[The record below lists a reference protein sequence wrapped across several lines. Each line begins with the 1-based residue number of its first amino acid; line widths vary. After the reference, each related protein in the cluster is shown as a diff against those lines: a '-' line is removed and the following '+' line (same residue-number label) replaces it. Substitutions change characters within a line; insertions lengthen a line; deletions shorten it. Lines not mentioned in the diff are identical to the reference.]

1 MEEIEIV
8 VIAEPAGGPLP
19 PKVAEWYE
27 SLAGVASMLEGA
39 ARYTQEEEARQ
50 VVLAVALMA
59 RDCLEELITSLMEE
73 AK

>member
-1 MEEIEIV
+1 MEEMII
-8 VIAEPAGGPLP
+8 ITEPAGGPLP

-27 SLAGVASMLEGA
+27 SLTGVASMLEGA
-39 ARYTQEEEARQ
+39 ARYIEEEEARQ

-59 RDCLEELITSLMEE
+59 RDCLEELITSIKE

>member
-8 VIAEPAGGPLP
+8 IVEPTGRPLS

-27 SLAGVASMLEGA
+27 SLASVASMLEGA
-39 ARYTQEEEARQ
+39 ARYTEEEEARQ

-59 RDCLEELITSLMEE
+59 RDCLEELITSIKE